1 MQEEFIYS
9 VMTSVLGITIVF
21 TLLVFLSLLMV
32 LIKKFADGDTA
43 KGAAPKAAKA
53 SSAKKSGS
61 RTGKGLPLPVIVA
74 AATATMA
81 DNAKWLS
88 AAVSAFLAAEEDEQ
102 NAPKASGWSSAGAA
116 KYDPWVAN
124 NKITRKA
131 PGV

>member
-9 VMTSVLGITIVF
+9 VMTSILGILIVF
-21 TLLVFLSLLMV
+21 TLLVLLSLLMV
-32 LIKKFADGDTA
+32 LIRKFADGDTA
-43 KGAAPKAAKA
+43 KSTAPKSARA
-53 SSAKKSGS
+53 SSAKKSG
-61 RTGKGLPLPVIVA
+61 GLPLPVIVA

-116 KYDPWVAN
+116 KYDPWVAS

>member
-9 VMTSVLGITIVF
+9 VMTSILGILIVF
-21 TLLVFLSLLMV
+21 TLLVLLSLLMV

-43 KGAAPKAAKA
+43 KSKAPKSAGT
-53 SSAKKSGS
+53 SSAKKSG
-61 RTGKGLPLPVIVA
+61 GLPLPVIVA